1 MTPMSEARRY
11 PVAAMLAFTR
21 DALAACGVP
30 DADAAVAAKAM
41 IEADITGFDA
51 HGIFRLGMYV
61 TSLKS
66 GRVNPKANIKP
77 LQRSPGTA
85 LVDGDNG
92 IGHLVMTYSANL
104 AVELAR
110 QSGVGWVGARNSNHA
125 GAAGTYAEIPVAHG
139 MVGIYA
145 AVSTANHMGLWGGA
159 EALLGTNP
167 IAIGIPA
174 GKKAPVVLDIAT
186 SVSSFGNIRQYQV
199 AGKTMPEGWVV
210 HSKTGQPI
218 TDPKKVSEGVL
229 LPIGGHKG
237 SGLALIIGLLAGVL
251 NGAAFG
257 SDVVDFT
264 GPGSEPTNTGQFIV
278 ALDVARFI
286 SPQLFAVEMDRHLN
300 ELRASPTLPGFDAI
314 RLPGEERRRRRADRS
329 ANGVQL
335 PASLIKQ
342 LDDMAANLKL
352 QPLGAR
358 LS

>member
-1 MTPMSEARRY
+1 MSESRRY

-21 DALAACGVP
+21 DALVACGVP
-30 DADAAVAAKAM
+30 DADAAMAAKAM

-61 TSLKS
+61 AGLKS
-66 GRVNPKANIKP
+66 GRVNAKANIKP
-77 LQRSPGTA
+77 LQRSPSTA

-92 IGHLVMTYSANL
+92 IGHLVMTYGANL

-125 GAAGTYAEIPVAHG
+125 GAAGIYAEIPVAQG

-145 AVSTANHMGLWGGA
+145 AVSTANHMGLWGGS

-174 GKKAPVVLDIAT
+174 GKDAPVVLDIAT
-186 SVSSFGNIRQYQV
+186 SVASFGTIRQYAV
-199 AGKTMPEGWVV
+199 SGTPMPEGWVV

-218 TDPKKVSEGVL
+218 TDSKKVSEGVL

-257 SDVVDFT
+257 RDVVDF
-264 GPGSEPTNTGQFIV
+264 GGAGSEPTNTGQFVI
-278 ALDVARFI
+278 ALDVSRFI
-286 SPQLFAVEMDRHLN
+286 SPQLFASEMDRHLA
-300 ELRASPTLPGFDAI
+300 ELRESPTLPGFESI

-342 LDDMAANLKL
+342 LDELAENLKL
-352 QPLGAR
+352 APLGKR
-358 LS
+358 

>member
-1 MTPMSEARRY
+1 MSESRRY
-11 PVAAMLAFTR
+11 SVAAMLAFTR
-21 DALAACGVP
+21 DALVACGVP
-30 DADAAVAAKAM
+30 DADATTAAKAM

-51 HGIFRLGMYV
+51 HGIFRLGMY
-61 TSLKS
+61 TASLKS
-66 GRVNPKANIKP
+66 GRVNAKANIKP
-77 LQRSPGTA
+77 LQRSASTA

-92 IGHLVMTYSANL
+92 IGHLVMTYAANL

-125 GAAGTYAEIPVAHG
+125 GAAGIYAEIPVAHG

-145 AVSTANHMGLWGGA
+145 AVSTANHMGLWGGS

-174 GKKAPVVLDIAT
+174 GKDAPVVLDIAT
-186 SVSSFGNIRQYQV
+186 SVSSYGTIRQYAV
-199 AGKTMPEGWVV
+199 SGTPMPEGWVV
-210 HSKTGQPI
+210 DSKTGQPI

-257 SDVVDFT
+257 RDVVDFSAT
-264 GPGSEPTNTGQFIV
+264 GSEPTNTGQFVI

-286 SPQLFAVEMDRHLN
+286 SPQLFASEMDRHLA
-300 ELRASPTLPGFDAI
+300 ELRSSPTLPGFDAI

-335 PASLIKQ
+335 PASLMKQ
-342 LDDMAANLKL
+342 LDEMAANLKL
-352 QPLGAR
+352 TPLAAR
-358 LS
+358 

>member
-1 MTPMSEARRY
+1 MSESRRY

-21 DALAACGVP
+21 DALTACGVP
-30 DADAAVAAKAM
+30 DADAATAAKAM

-61 TSLKS
+61 AGLKS
-66 GRVNPKANIKP
+66 GRVNAKANIKP
-77 LQRSPGTA
+77 LQRSPSTA

-92 IGHLVMTYSANL
+92 IGHLVMTYAANL

-125 GAAGTYAEIPVAHG
+125 GAAGIYAEIPVAQG

-145 AVSTANHMGLWGGA
+145 AVSTANHMGLWGGS

-174 GKKAPVVLDIAT
+174 GKDAPVVLDIAT
-186 SVSSFGNIRQYQV
+186 SVASFGTIRQYAV
-199 AGKTMPEGWVV
+199 SGTPMPEGWVV

-257 SDVVDFT
+257 RDVVDF
-264 GPGSEPTNTGQFIV
+264 GGAGSEPTNTGQFVI
-278 ALDVARFI
+278 ALDVSRFI
-286 SPQLFAVEMDRHLN
+286 SPQLFASEMDRHLA
-300 ELRASPTLPGFDAI
+300 ELRESPTLPGFEAI
-314 RLPGEERRRRRADRS
+314 RLPGEERRRRRADRI

-342 LDDMAANLKL
+342 LDELAGNLKL
-352 QPLGAR
+352 APLAAR
-358 LS
+358 

>member
-1 MTPMSEARRY
+1 
-11 PVAAMLAFTR
+11 
-21 DALAACGVP
+21 
-30 DADAAVAAKAM
+30 
-41 IEADITGFDA
+41 
-51 HGIFRLGMYV
+51 
-61 TSLKS
+61 
-66 GRVNPKANIKP
+66 
-77 LQRSPGTA
+77 
-85 LVDGDNG
+85 
-92 IGHLVMTYSANL
+92 MTYAANL

-125 GAAGTYAEIPVAHG
+125 GAAGIYAEIPVAQG

-145 AVSTANHMGLWGGA
+145 AVSTANHMGLWGGS

-174 GKKAPVVLDIAT
+174 GKDAPVVLDIAT
-186 SVSSFGNIRQYQV
+186 SVASFGTIRQYAV
-199 AGKTMPEGWVV
+199 LGAPMPEGWVV

-218 TDPKKVSEGVL
+218 TDSKKVSEGVL

-257 SDVVDFT
+257 RDVVDFT
-264 GPGSEPTNTGQFIV
+264 GAGSEPTNTGQFVI
-278 ALDVARFI
+278 ALDVSRFI
-286 SPQLFAVEMDRHLN
+286 SPQLFASEMDRHLT
-300 ELRASPTLPGFDAI
+300 ELRESPTLPGFEAI

-342 LDDMAANLKL
+342 LDELAGNLKL
-352 QPLGAR
+352 APLAAR
-358 LS
+358 

>member
-1 MTPMSEARRY
+1 MSESRRY

-30 DADAAVAAKAM
+30 DADATTAAKAM

-61 TSLKS
+61 AGLKS
-66 GRVNPKANIKP
+66 GRVNAKANIKP
-77 LQRSPGTA
+77 LQRSAGTA

-92 IGHLVMTYSANL
+92 IGHLVMTYAANL

-125 GAAGTYAEIPVAHG
+125 GAAGIYAEIPVAQG

-145 AVSTANHMGLWGGA
+145 AVSTANHMGLWGGS

-174 GKKAPVVLDIAT
+174 GKDAPVVLDIAT
-186 SVSSFGNIRQYQV
+186 SVASFGTIRQYAV
-199 AGKTMPEGWVV
+199 LGTPMPEGWVV

-218 TDPKKVSEGVL
+218 TDSKKVSEGVL

-257 SDVVDFT
+257 RDVVDFSAT
-264 GPGSEPTNTGQFIV
+264 GSEPTNTGQFVI
-278 ALDVARFI
+278 ALDVSRFI
-286 SPQLFAVEMDRHLN
+286 SPQLFAAEMDRHLA
-300 ELRASPTLPGFDAI
+300 ELRESPTLPGFETI

-342 LDDMAANLKL
+342 LDELAGNLKL
-352 QPLGAR
+352 APLAAR
-358 LS
+358 

>member
-1 MTPMSEARRY
+1 MSQARRY

-21 DALAACGVP
+21 DALAACGVS
-30 DADAAVAAKAM
+30 DADAATAAKAM

-51 HGIFRLGMYV
+51 HGIFRLDMYV
-61 TSLKS
+61 AALKS

-77 LQRSPGTA
+77 LQRSGGTA

-92 IGHLVMTYSANL
+92 IGHLVMTYAANL

-125 GAAGTYAEIPVAHG
+125 GAAGIYAEIPVTQG

-174 GKKAPVVLDIAT
+174 GKDAPVVLDIAT
-186 SVSSFGNIRQYQV
+186 SVSSFGTIRQYAV
-199 AGKTMPEGWVV
+199 RGTPMPEGWVV
-210 HSKTGQPI
+210 DSKTGQPI
-218 TDPKKVSEGVL
+218 TDPKKVSDGVL

-257 SDVVDFT
+257 RDVVDFSAT
-264 GPGSEPTNTGQFIV
+264 GPEPTNTGQFVI

-286 SPQLFAVEMDRHLN
+286 SPQLFASEMDRHLA

-314 RLPGEERRRRRADRS
+314 RLPGEERRRRRTDRT

-335 PASLIKQ
+335 PAPLVAK
-342 LDDMAANLKL
+342 LDELAGNLKIA
-352 QPLGAR
+352 PLAAR
-358 LS
+358 